1 MDVAGNA
8 MTATVEQS
16 AFLLFSRGFL
26 LITQGGGSHGF
37 M

>member
-1 MDVAGNA
+1 MNVASNA

-26 LITQGGGSHGF
+26 CEPMAFSWF